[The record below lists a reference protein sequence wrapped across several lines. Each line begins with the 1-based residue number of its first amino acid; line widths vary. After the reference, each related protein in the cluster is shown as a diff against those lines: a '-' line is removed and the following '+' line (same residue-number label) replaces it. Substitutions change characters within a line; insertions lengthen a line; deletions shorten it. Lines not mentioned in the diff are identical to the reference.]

1 MVPLKQAY
9 EKQRQFAADAS
20 HELRTPLAVVMAS
33 AGLLENDPS
42 IKSPL
47 LKQVIAD
54 VRDEVKKMTKLVSDL
69 LLVARS
75 DNKALKLKPSKFDL
89 AEVIEQ
95 TARLMAPLAEQKHIT
110 IEAEHLPRTVIHADE
125 SKLRQLVLIFIDNAV
140 KYTPDGGKVKATLL
154 PADKGWVKFA
164 VSDTGIG
171 IAPEDQEKIFDRF
184 YRVDKARSR
193 EMGGN
198 GLGLAIAQ
206 ELVGLYHG
214 HINIKSTLGK
224 GTTFTIALRV
234 K

>member
-1 MVPLKQAY
+1 M
-9 EKQRQFAADAS
+9 
-20 HELRTPLAVVMAS
+20 
-33 AGLLENDPS
+33 
-42 IKSPL
+42 
-47 LKQVIAD
+47 
-54 VRDEVKKMTKLVSDL
+54 
-69 LLVARS
+69 
-75 DNKALKLKPSKFDL
+75 
-89 AEVIEQ
+89 
-95 TARLMAPLAEQKHIT
+95 
-110 IEAEHLPRTVIHADE
+110 
-125 SKLRQLVLIFIDNAV
+125 
-140 KYTPDGGKVKATLL
+140 
-154 PADKGWVKFA
+154 KFA